1 MHDLNLVFLFFPGQ
15 ILRKTNLSGK
25 FQDVGTTNFML
36 IEEQKNVRKFNI
48 IILSFP
54 SQQVEYFPFL
64 PFLSQQ
70 LNRD

>member
-1 MHDLNLVFLFFPGQ
+1 MHDLNLVFFPGQ

-48 IILSFP
+48 IMLSFLVSFPSKLNTFLSFP
-54 SQQVEYFPFL
+54 FPAIE
-64 PFLSQQ
+64 
-70 LNRD
+70 